1 MKEKFLQNETL
12 IQLLKYG
19 VVGGIAFIVDYGL
32 LLFLTEVCGFHHLVS
47 AAISFIAGLAVNYI
61 LSQRYVFTEKR
72 FSDWR
77 IEFLIFSIIGV
88 VGLGLN
94 ELIIYLLTD
103 ILGIHYM
110 LGKLTSTVIVF
121 LWNFIARKVLVFS
134 KKS

>member
-19 VVGGIAFIVDYGL
+19 IVGGIAFVVDYGL

-47 AAISFIAGLAVNYI
+47 AAISFIVGLAVNYI